1 MKRILLIAAATCISL
16 LSAGQEIKKTLDS
29 FSRII
34 ASPHINVVLNKGD
47 RESVRLVYNNVSSD
61 KINIDVSGK
70 TLRIYLDDARKT
82 ERLTTTAGFT
92 AGKTAMYEGVSITAY
107 VTFKELNALEIR
119 GNQEL
124 SCNDPIESE
133 SFTLR
138 AYGAN
143 EIRLSSLK
151 TDLFK
156 AKLYGENNLRIREG
170 RTLEQKYTSY
180 GENKVDAQGVR
191 SDYIITSMFGEG
203 SLKIH
208 SAEEVRIDAFG
219 EPHIHVDG
227 GADINRRLVIGD
239 ADIHSSEESN

>member
-1 MKRILLIAAATCISL
+1 MKSSVLLAAAMFICL
-16 LSAGQEIKKTLDS
+16 FASAQEIRKSVKS
-29 FSRII
+29 FDRII
-34 ASPHINVVLNKGD
+34 ASPRINVILAKGD
-47 RESVRLVYNNVSSD
+47 RESVRLVYSNVAEN
-61 KINIDVSGK
+61 KINIDVTGK
-70 TLRIYLDDARKT
+70 TLRIYLDDARKI
-82 ERLTTTAGFT
+82 EKPATTAGVSR
-92 AGKTAMYEGVSITAY
+92 AKTSMYEGASVTAY
-107 VTFKELNALEIR
+107 ISFRELNGLEIR

-133 SFTLR
+133 AFTLR
-138 AYGAN
+138 AYGEN

-156 AKLYGENNLRIREG
+156 AKLYGENDLRIREG
-170 RTLEQKYTSY
+170 RTLEQKYISY
-180 GENKVDAQGVR
+180 GGNKVDAEGVR

-203 SLKIH
+203 SLKIN

-239 ADIHSSEESN
+239 ADIHESDKHN